1 MTNEIKSVF
10 VAINY
15 RTGAETEVIEDGAGQ
30 EAVTKAMSKFPRH
43 TKFVLDGFEIDG
55 YFVPL
60 YFKNR

>member
-1 MTNEIKSVF
+1 MTNEIKSVY

-15 RTGAETEVIEDGAGQ
+15 RTGAETEVIVDGSGQ
-30 EAVTKAMSKFPRH
+30 QAATEAMSRFPRH